1 MAQINCNP
9 KLSHPMYGYG
19 KQDKSNVVIARVSEG
34 INYLTEKSTRN
45 YSAITKGTLGF
56 FDPTLLPPDMIRCNE
71 AKCHMS
77 GTLWITPNQA
87 SNSDLSVGVGAKYQ
101 IRGDYTAAAFG
112 MHYLYLTYMGNDTLK
127 VTAKVS
133 DYEDYNQVNSYS
145 FTDFVKHNTF
155 NANDFVVAQFD
166 FADPSKIT
174 SQTGSGWQPGTRGI
188 TVTYTIE
195 HVGGTGGTAIYRYIG
210 SGTASED
217 EGKPF
222 EELYQLMETVN
233 PALLAEP
240 IGISSIKTICSREEL
255 HKADNVLLSCLTS
268 IAPSTSVDATDARCF
283 GAGYDP
289 DSISIEYAI
298 EATTRSAND
307 WWINPLERRG
317 DKTIAGIP
325 TTREFVV
332 EEKTVNGK
340 TFGYFEL
347 SDLYAGCN
355 SVIVSIGEDC
365 RGYYLEPLSTP
376 RITDVAQE
384 EFITLYNPNDDFGG
398 TYLNKNHIGKTV
410 LVTYDAEREV
420 EHIIADDSKLNSFEV
435 EFIVPVTGQTNNK
448 QEWIRFY
455 ALITE
460 HSVEYNTTDEASLSL
475 TAQVIRRNG
484 RFYDKYIVE

>member
-1 MAQINCNP
+1 MAQISCNP

-34 INYLTEKSTRN
+34 INYLTEMSTKQWR
-45 YSAITKGTLGF
+45 AITTGTLGF
-56 FDPTLLPPDMIRCNE
+56 FDPVTLPPDMIRCNE
-71 AKCHMS
+71 VKCHMS
-77 GTLWITPNQA
+77 GTLWVTPNSGKIA
-87 SNSDLSVGVGAKYQ
+87 VKYQ

-112 MHYLYLTYMGNDTLK
+112 LHYLYLTYLGNDQLK

-133 DYEDYNQVNSYS
+133 SYDDYEQANSYS
-145 FTDFVKHNTF
+145 FTDIVKHNTF
-155 NANDFVVAQFD
+155 NENDFVVAQFD
-166 FADPSKIT
+166 FADPNKIAA
-174 SQTGSGWQPGTRGI
+174 QTGTGWTPSNHGI
-188 TVTYTIE
+188 TIEYTVE
-195 HVGGTGGTAIYRYIG
+195 HVNGNDTFL
-210 SGTASED
+210 SE
-217 EGKPF
+217 
-222 EELYQLMETVN
+222 Q
-233 PALLAEP
+233 

-268 IAPSTSVDATDARCF
+268 IAPNTSVDATDARCF

-289 DSISIEYAI
+289 TSVSVEWTI
-298 EATTRSAND
+298 EATTRSNND

-332 EEKTVNGK
+332 EEKVVNGK

-355 SVIVSIGEDC
+355 SVIISVGEDC
-365 RGYYLEPLSTP
+365 RGYYLEPLNTP
-376 RITDVAQE
+376 RIAEVSQE

-410 LVTYDAEREV
+410 LVTYDAEQEV
-420 EHIIADDSKLNSFEV
+420 SHIIADDTKLNSFEV
-435 EFIVPVTGQTNNK
+435 EFIVPITGQSNNK
-448 QEWIRFY
+448 QEWYRFY

-460 HSVEYNTTDEASLSL
+460 HSIEFNETDEASLSL
-475 TAQVIRRNG
+475 TAQIVRRNG
-484 RFYDKYIVE
+484 RFYDKYIVD